1 MKRRTKIIIKSKV
14 LDDDLDLMDVRAT
27 VSGDLEIAI
36 NALITASAELLKDT
50 GNVEQSLETFIKDLK
65 REVRE

>member
-14 LDDDLDLMDVRAT
+14 LDDDLELMYVRAS
-27 VSGDLEIAI
+27 VSGDLSLAI
-36 NALITASAELLKDT
+36 NALITASAEALKDT

>member
-27 VSGDLEIAI
+27 VSGDLELAI
-36 NALITASAELLKDT
+36 NAIITASAELLKDT
-50 GNVEQSLETFIKDLK
+50 CNVEQSLETFIKDLK

>member
-1 MKRRTKIIIKSKV
+1 MKKRTKIIIKGKV
-14 LDDDLDLMDVRAT
+14 LDDDLELMDVRAS
-27 VSGDLEIAI
+27 VSGDLELAI

-50 GNVEQSLETFIKDLK
+50 GNVEQSLEAFIKDLK

>member
-27 VSGDLEIAI
+27 VSGDLGLAI
-36 NALITASAELLKDT
+36 NAIITASAELLKDT

>member
-1 MKRRTKIIIKSKV
+1 MKKRTKIIIKSKV
-14 LDDDLDLMDVRAT
+14 LDDGLDLMDVRAR
-27 VSGDLEIAI
+27 VSGDLALAI

-50 GNVEQSLETFIKDLK
+50 GNVEQSLEAFIKDLK